1 MSAFEKLDTAASHLF
16 RESALPALIRFVE
29 IPCKSSDF
37 DPEWEAHGLLLESC
51 RQAADWAAQH
61 FPQAHFEVLEQAG
74 RTPALFFDIAATD
87 ATKPDVFFY
96 GHFDKQPEAQGWS
109 EGRSPFCPTLEGNA
123 LYGRGCADDGYAF
136 YSAVT
141 ALKALD
147 EAGIGHGRATGL
159 IETDEESGSAD
170 IAHWLT
176 RVADRVRDCR
186 LAVVLDSTAGDY
198 ARLWATMSFRGCINM
213 TLRVKVLEHA
223 VHSGTAS
230 GIVPDSFMIARQLL
244 SRLEDP
250 ATGRIADTRLNVTI
264 DPLQLEKL
272 RRSARLLGAS
282 VLQEFPWAPGVQ
294 PRNTD
299 VAQAVVDRSFTPQL
313 AVLGADGLPEIARA
327 GRVMRPE
334 TALALSLRTPPGLDV
349 QKAGE
354 ALREILT
361 SEPPYNACVSLE
373 LTGVGSGWRAKTDNE
388 EFYRTLDAVSQ
399 DVFGADAGYVFD
411 GASIPILDLMNSF
424 MPQAQFLV
432 TGVLGPHSNAHGPDE
447 MLRLDYCEKLIQ
459 ATARIVAAV

>member
-1 MSAFEKLDTAASHLF
+1 M
-16 RESALPALIRFVE
+16 
-29 IPCKSSDF
+29 
-37 DPEWEAHGLLLESC
+37 
-51 RQAADWAAQH
+51 AADWAAQH
-61 FPQAHFEVLEQAG
+61 FPQARFEVLSEEG
-74 RTPALFFDIAATD
+74 HTPALFFEIAATD
-87 ATKPDVFFY
+87 PSKPDVFFY
-96 GHFDKQPEAQGWS
+96 GHFDKQPEAEGWS
-109 EGRSPFCPTLEGNA
+109 EGRSPFTPTLEGDA

-147 EAGIGHGRATGL
+147 AAGIGRGRATGL

-170 IAHWLT
+170 IEYWLH
-176 RVADRVRDCR
+176 RIADKVNNCR

-250 ATGRIADTRLNVTI
+250 VTGRIADARLNVPI
-264 DPLQLEKL
+264 DSVRQDKI
-272 RRSARLLGAS
+272 RRSAQVLGEAL
-282 VLQEFPWAPGVQ
+282 LQEFPWADGVQ
-294 PRNTD
+294 PRSTD
-299 VAQAVVDRSFTPQL
+299 VVEAVTDRSFRPQL
-313 AVLGADGLPEIARA
+313 AVLGADGLPDIAHA

-334 TALALSLRTPPGLDV
+334 TALALSVRTPPGLDV
-349 QKAGE
+349 QKASE
-354 ALREILT
+354 ALTDILT
-361 SEPPYNACVSLE
+361 SHPPYNAQVRLDF
-373 LTGVGSGWRAKTDNE
+373 TGVGPGWCAKTDNE
-388 EFYRTLDAVSQ
+388 AFYKTLDAVSQ
-399 DVFGADAGYVFD
+399 EVFGADAGYVFD

-447 MLRLDYCEKLIQ
+447 MLHLTYCEKLIQ
-459 ATARIVAAV
+459 STARIVAAASKEGCHAPGSGGSGHRRLR